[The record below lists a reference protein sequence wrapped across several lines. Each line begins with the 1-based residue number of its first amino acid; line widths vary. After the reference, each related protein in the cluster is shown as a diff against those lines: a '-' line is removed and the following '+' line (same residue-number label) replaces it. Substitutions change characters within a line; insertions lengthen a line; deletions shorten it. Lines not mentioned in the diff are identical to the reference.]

1 MVYIYNKTR
10 VWLINTIKR
19 NSNTGVQHNTYT
31 CEQNTQQRLSLINR
45 LMTSETNDIYT
56 AKYKYKIQIITT

>member
-45 LMTSETNDIYT
+45 LMTRLKRN
-56 AKYKYKIQIITT
+56 K